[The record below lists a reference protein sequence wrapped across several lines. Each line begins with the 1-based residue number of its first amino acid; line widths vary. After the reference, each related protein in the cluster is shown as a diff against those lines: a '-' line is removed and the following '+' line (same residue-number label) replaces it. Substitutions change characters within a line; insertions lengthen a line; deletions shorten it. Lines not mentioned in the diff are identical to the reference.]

1 MSKVKITQVR
11 SAIKCIPRQ
20 KATLKALGIKKMH
33 QTVELN
39 QTPQIDGMIRTVSH
53 LVKVEKA

>member
-1 MSKVKITQVR
+1 MAKLKITQVK
-11 SAIKCIPRQ
+11 SSIKSLPRQ
-20 KATLKALGIKKMH
+20 KATLKALGISRMQ

-39 QTPQIDGMIRTVSH
+39 QSPQVDGMIRKVSH